1 MPSRVYAIKGI
12 QQAIRKKKTHCFF
25 SLEKKKKNHVFT
37 YAEVAPDARRQE
49 AEAKA
54 KAIAIAIG

>member
-1 MPSRVYAIKGI
+1 M
-12 QQAIRKKKTHCFF
+12 
-25 SLEKKKKNHVFT
+25 SLT

-54 KAIAIAIG
+54 KAIAIAMDSQAFSSNDPFLFILAFSHFF